1 MQKRT
6 TSLAKPIFILNGPNL
21 NLLGLRQP
29 EIYGRETL
37 EDVADAC
44 SALADD
50 LGLTIRFHQ
59 SNHEGQLVDWIHEAR
74 QVGAGIIINPAAYTH
89 TSVAI
94 LDALKMYPRPIIELH
109 ISNIH
114 RREDIYHQSLV
125 SKIATAVIA
134 VMALLIG
141 MMVWRSISPRLPSRS
156 SRLFL
161 SVSNEPS
168 RSNST

>member
-94 LDALKMYPRPIIELH
+94 LDALNAFEGPVLEVH
-109 ISNIH
+109 ISNVHKRESFRHHSYVSLRAEGVIAGFGTEGYQLAL
-114 RREDIYHQSLV
+114 RRMLTLV
-125 SKIATAVIA
+125 SK
-134 VMALLIG
+134 
-141 MMVWRSISPRLPSRS
+141 
-156 SRLFL
+156 
-161 SVSNEPS
+161 
-168 RSNST
+168 